1 MRSKAAIS
9 TTQNGPLLQR
19 KCDCGSKSDGA
30 SSCPKKCG
38 KDEDSKLLQRKATS
52 DRDVGEVPPIV
63 YDVLRSP
70 GQPLGAETREFFEAR
85 FGHDF
90 SRVRVHTN
98 STASRTAEAVGAHA
112 FTLGNQI
119 VFGEGQYSPS
129 SDFGVKLLGHEL
141 THTLQQR
148 NVQLST
154 SDQLSIGSPSD
165 ESEQEADK
173 IASTIADQST
183 SLMGTPLRVLSNSSL
198 ELRRFASPEHQD
210 IGGRYLDE
218 LLEFLQT
225 EEGQAWAKQDNLD
238 AKAILESRAQD
249 PLNSANDGNGKIRL
263 RPEQV
268 LQSDGKIRI
277 QNRSLSAGDVIA
289 LMGDFAESVEE
300 LEGRSSE
307 QTQAILEAIDAD
319 RSGGGNADA
328 RYERVTEGRYSELAK
343 RNLSHFAPENVE
355 KWKTMHLEAVSLA
368 MHSQNDESL
377 YQRALLIDAA
387 AGHFLT
393 DSFAGGHMFD
403 ARRVMAAIQV
413 HLHTVGVHTD
423 NPEAAPVV
431 GLIGS
436 LGLVDPALLV
446 LKNIHDWFNAIG
458 RTVRNRRGM
467 EWQAFGDEHLSRSQ
481 ALQRVV
487 SLAVFLSRMQ
497 VVRARSGIDPNLS
510 EVLDLV
516 PLEVLDPAAIE
527 KITQQAIA
535 RIPEAV
541 REMPS
546 LIHRNVDI
554 LDEVLFPGASN
565 LFPATVIRQATDPG
579 RIRQL
584 EMEQSLRGA
593 GSSASPSM
601 TVPIL
606 GIDF

>member
-9 TTQNGPLLQR
+9 TTQNGPTLQR
-19 KCDCGSKSDGA
+19 KCACGSKSGGA
-30 SSCPKKCG
+30 SSCPKCG
-38 KDEDSKLLQRKATS
+38 KDEDSKQLRRKATS
-52 DRDVGEVPPIV
+52 DRDIGEVPPIV

-70 GQPLGAETREFFEAR
+70 GQPLGAETREFFETR

-98 STASRTAEAVGAHA
+98 STASRSAESVGAHA

-154 SDQLSIGSPSD
+154 TDQLSIGSPSH
-165 ESEQEADK
+165 ESERQADD
-173 IASTIADQST
+173 IASTIADQTTQLLGGPIRVMST
-183 SLMGTPLRVLSNSSL
+183 SSM

-225 EEGQAWAKQDNLD
+225 EEGQAWAKQNNLD

-249 PLNSANDGNGKIRL
+249 PLNSANDGKGKIRL

-277 QNRSLSAGDVIA
+277 QSRSLSAGDVIA

-307 QTQAILEAIDAD
+307 RTGDILKAIDAD
-319 RSGGGNADA
+319 RMGVGNADA
-328 RYERVTEGRYSELAK
+328 GYEEVTKGRYSELAK

-355 KWKTMHLEAVSLA
+355 KWKTMHSEAVSLA
-368 MHSQNDESL
+368 KYSHDDDTR
-377 YQRALLIDAA
+377 YQKALLIDAA

-393 DSFAGGHMFD
+393 DAFAGGHMFD

-413 HLHTVGVHTD
+413 HLKTVGVHTD

-436 LGLVDPALLV
+436 VGLVEPSLLV
-446 LKNIHDWFNAIG
+446 LKNIHDWFNALG
-458 RTVRNRRGM
+458 RNVKNRKGM

-487 SLAVFLSRMQ
+487 SLAVFTSRMQ
-497 VVRARSGIDPNLS
+497 VVRARSGFDANLND
-510 EVLDLV
+510 VLDLL
-516 PLEVLDPAAIE
+516 PLDVLDTEASE

-535 RIPEAV
+535 RIPDAV

-546 LIHRNVDI
+546 LIHRNVGI
-554 LDEVLFPGASN
+554 LDQKLFPGASN

-584 EMEQSLRGA
+584 ELEQSLRGA
-593 GSSASPSM
+593 GSSTSPSM

-606 GIDF
+606 GIEF